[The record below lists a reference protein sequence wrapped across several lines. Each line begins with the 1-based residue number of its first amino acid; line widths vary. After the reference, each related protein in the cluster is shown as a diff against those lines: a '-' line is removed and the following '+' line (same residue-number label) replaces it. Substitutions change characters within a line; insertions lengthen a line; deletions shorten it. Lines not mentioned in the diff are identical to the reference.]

1 MGETVYVGVLTA
13 DYGVR
18 TETIIL
24 GASKN
29 YAKVLD
35 MVRDRMKQEGFD
47 ISEDVMRDYEYR
59 NYCFMI
65 QISGLIDDETL
76 TFQIWASNLE

>member
-24 GASKN
+24 GASKD
-29 YAKVLD
+29 YAKVLA

>member
-29 YAKVLD
+29 YAKVLA

-65 QISGLIDDETL
+65 KISGLIDDETL

>member
-76 TFQIWASNLE
+76 TFQIWGSNLE

>member
-24 GASKN
+24 GASKD

-65 QISGLIDDETL
+65 KISGLIDDETL

>member
-1 MGETVYVGVLTA
+1 MDEMVYVGVLTA

-18 TETIIL
+18 TETMIL
-24 GASKN
+24 GVSKD

-47 ISEDVMRDYEYR
+47 ISEDVMHDYEDRDY
-59 NYCFMI
+59 CFVI
-65 QISGLIDDETL
+65 QISGIIEGETL

>member
-1 MGETVYVGVLTA
+1 MDEVVYVGVLTA

-24 GASKN
+24 GASKD

-47 ISEDVMRDYEYR
+47 ISEDVAHDYEDRDY
-59 NYCFMI
+59 CFVI

-76 TFQIWASNLE
+76 TFQIWALNLE

>member
-1 MGETVYVGVLTA
+1 MDEMVYVGVLTA

-18 TETIIL
+18 TETMIL
-24 GASKN
+24 GVSKN

-35 MVRDRMKQEGFD
+35 MVRDRMKQEGFG
-47 ISEDVMRDYEYR
+47 ISEDVAHDYEDR
-59 NYCFMI
+59 NYCFVI
-65 QISGLIDDETL
+65 QISGLIDNETL

>member
-29 YAKVLD
+29 YAKVLA

-65 QISGLIDDETL
+65 QIYGLIDDETL